1 MPRALDSAAMD
12 RESRKDLIQAH
23 KEATKPMGVYR
34 VYSSESGHG
43 VVGASRDLPS
53 ILNRHQAQLSMG
65 GHPDKALQEE
75 WDTCAPDVFV
85 FEVLDTLAPRE
96 ELDYDPTDDLQELTE
111 MWRERL
117 KPGG

>member
-1 MPRALDSAAMD
+1 MD
-12 RESRKDLIQAH
+12 RESRKELIQAR
-23 KEATKPMGVYR
+23 KDAAKPMGVYR

-75 WDTCAPDVFV
+75 WDVFGADVFG
-85 FEVLDTLAPRE
+85 FEVLDTLAPGE
-96 ELDYDPTDDLQELTE
+96 DLDYNPTDELRELTE
-111 MWRERL
+111 MWWERL
-117 KPGG
+117 TQE